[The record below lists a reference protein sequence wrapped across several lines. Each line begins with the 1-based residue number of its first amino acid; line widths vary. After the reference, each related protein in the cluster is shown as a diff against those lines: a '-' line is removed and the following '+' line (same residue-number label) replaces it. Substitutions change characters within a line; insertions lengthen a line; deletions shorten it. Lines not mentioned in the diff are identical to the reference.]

1 MSMYRGACP
10 TPTSIT
16 VTSTFIGAVAVLD
29 IPMLTWI
36 GAVAVP
42 SALTVTSTFIGAVA
56 VLLAT
61 PTLTNAGARLVV
73 PATPIETL
81 SGAVAVPGIGSG
93 SGSVSTTRY
102 AYDAD
107 VLAAVCHACP
117 PKRYKLSPSPQNA
130 KPKCLPASASGS
142 G

>member
-36 GAVAVP
+36 GAVVVP

-56 VLLAT
+56 VLPAT
-61 PTLTNAGARLVV
+61 PTSTDAGARLVL
-73 PATPIETL
+73 PATPIETW

-93 SGSVSTTRY
+93 SVSTIRY
-102 AYDAD
+102 AY
-107 VLAAVCHACP
+107 
-117 PKRYKLSPSPQNA
+117 
-130 KPKCLPASASGS
+130 
-142 G
+142 